1 MTKSKKRPPA
11 AQKNAKTM
19 TTAVPKL
26 ETRYHRLIEKIFFE
40 KFTDPS
46 ATELLWQRNDL
57 KAAATA
63 LGIVLP
69 ENLGDVIYAIRF
81 RVPMPVAVL
90 ATQPAGRE
98 WIIELVGRAK
108 YKFRLAKINR
118 IVPNTALKVVNIP
131 DDTPEILNLYALDDE
146 QALLAKVRYN
156 RLIDIFLGLTTYSL
170 QNHLRT
176 TVISVGQIEI
186 DELYIGMDKHGCHYI
201 IPVQAKGG
209 NDQISIVQTAQD
221 LRWCAQKFPSLRC
234 KAISA
239 QFVSSDEIAMFLL
252 VIEDDELKIE
262 EERHY
267 KLVPASQIDK
277 RKIVDYKT

>member
-1 MTKSKKRPPA
+1 MTKRKKDQTPGVEEMVVVSA
-11 AQKNAKTM
+11 
-19 TTAVPKL
+19 PKV
-26 ETRYHRLIEKIFFE
+26 ETRYHRLIEKIFFD
-40 KFTDPS
+40 KFTDLRL
-46 ATELLWQRNDL
+46 TELLWVRADL
-57 KAAATA
+57 KAAATE
-63 LGIVLP
+63 LSIKLP
-69 ENLGDVIYAIRF
+69 DNLGDVIYAMRF
-81 RVPMPVAVL
+81 RVPMPARVV
-90 ATQPAGRE
+90 ATQTDGRE
-98 WIIELVGRAK
+98 WIIELVGRSK
-108 YKFRLAKINR
+108 YRFRLVKINR
-118 IVPNTALKVVNIP
+118 IVPNQSLMVINIP

-176 TVISVGQIEI
+176 TVKSMGQIEI

-221 LRWCAQKFPSLRC
+221 LSWCAQKFPTLRC

-239 QFVSSDEIAMFLL
+239 QFVSTDEIALFLL
-252 VIEDDELKIE
+252 VIENEELKIE

-277 RKIVDYKT
+277 RKIVDYKS